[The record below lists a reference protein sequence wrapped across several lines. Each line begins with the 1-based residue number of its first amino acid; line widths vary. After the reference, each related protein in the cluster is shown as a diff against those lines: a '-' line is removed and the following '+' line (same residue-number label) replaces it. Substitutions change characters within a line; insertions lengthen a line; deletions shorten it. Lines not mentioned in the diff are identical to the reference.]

1 MPKPPKSQPAQKT
14 QSKLNRT
21 SAAAN
26 TKLDLSSFESFRDHP
41 LVIPSIQRYHRDV
54 ILADAAVKV
63 LVTDLENLNE
73 EHEKSFG
80 RVAFITIEG
89 RVKTEDS
96 FLKKLYIETR
106 ESSKSRGITAAT
118 LSTLYAGIRDLAGVR
133 FSCPYFDQVTNAI
146 TSFVRPRLSELGH
159 ATDLR
164 PRIKDKDYLDRG
176 DERGYRSYHFFV
188 NVSTPT
194 DIFGNRELCL
204 CEVQAR
210 SELQH
215 VWAVKS
221 HDLLYKMGAGWYF
234 SDKDVVEDMR
244 QVSNSLRAADQS
256 LISIRDRIV
265 KVRDASAVSKPKS

>member
-118 LSTLYAGIRDLAGVR
+118 LSTLYAGIKPANLLANENSGEDWVR
-133 FSCPYFDQVTNAI
+133 I
-146 TSFVRPRLSELGH
+146 T
-159 ATDLR
+159 AQTDH
-164 PRIKDKDYLDRG
+164 
-176 DERGYRSYHFFV
+176 HFAD
-188 NVSTPT
+188 S
-194 DIFGNRELCL
+194 
-204 CEVQAR
+204 
-210 SELQH
+210 
-215 VWAVKS
+215 W
-221 HDLLYKMGAGWYF
+221 
-234 SDKDVVEDMR
+234 
-244 QVSNSLRAADQS
+244 NSPADDN
-256 LISIRDRIV
+256 SIRV
-265 KVRDASAVSKPKS
+265 L